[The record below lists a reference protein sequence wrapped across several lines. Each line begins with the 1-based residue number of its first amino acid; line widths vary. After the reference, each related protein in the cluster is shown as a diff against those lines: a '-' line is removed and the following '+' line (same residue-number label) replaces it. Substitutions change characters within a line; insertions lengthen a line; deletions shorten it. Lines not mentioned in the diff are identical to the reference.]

1 MLSAVALTACSD
13 DTYAPDAEKDW
24 AGTTTFFSPTE
35 ESGFSTYYKPAIGR
49 CGDPMPFYDEEAG
62 EFKVYYLQ
70 EYDNNGAS
78 YHPIVSLATK
88 DCANYINEGVVLPAG
103 SPAEQ
108 DAGVGTGCR
117 VYDKDNKVYY
127 IYYTGH
133 NANCAQT
140 EMVMRATSTDGK
152 NFTKD
157 REWNLKG
164 QQVGLS
170 ETDFRDPQVFKGDDG
185 KWHMIISSN
194 GKFADYTSANLKD
207 WTFNRTVKMVWDRMS
222 ECPDVFQMG
231 KYWYLV
237 FSDQNKWGRCVKYI
251 MGESL
256 SNLYDK
262 VESSL
267 FPNAD
272 EGKLD
277 NRGFFAGKTASNG
290 TDRYIWGW
298 SPIRYGS
305 DIWAKNLE
313 AKDDVEPAWSGALV
327 CHRIIQ
333 HEDGTLSLGEVPG
346 IKAKYNVEA
355 PVKAFECAD
364 GATYDNGNAQ
374 LSGDSFVRFGRLG
387 YHNHISFTVKVDN
400 ANDKFGVSFLR
411 NDSKDT
417 TNVSNKRYA
426 SINFNNLHWDHGK
439 VHDKTNLCRLEF
451 LQVNDKGDGQDFV
464 NGALSNFVLRPADNT
479 YNIDIYTDNSV
490 VVVYYNNTM
499 CYTTRVYGI
508 QKNGWSINS
517 YGGKISVSNLK
528 VMQY

>member
-1 MLSAVALTACSD
+1 MNKILFSSIMLSAVALTACSD
-13 DTYAPDAEKDW
+13 DTYSPDPEKNW
-24 AGTTTFFSPTE
+24 AGTTEFFSPVE
-35 ESGFSTYYKPAIGR
+35 EDGFSTYYKPAIGR
-49 CGDPMPFYDEEAG
+49 CGDPMPFYDEKSE

-78 YHPIVSLATK
+78 YHPILSVATK
-88 DCANYINEGVVLPAG
+88 DCANYVNEGLVLPAG
-103 SPAEQ
+103 TPTEQ

-117 VYDKDNKVYY
+117 VYDKENDVYY

-140 EMVMRATSTDGK
+140 EAVMRATSTDGK

-157 REWNLKG
+157 LAWSLKG
-164 QQVGLS
+164 KQVGLS

-185 KWHMIISSN
+185 KWHMIISSS

-207 WTFNRTVKMVWDRMS
+207 WTFNRTVKMVWDRTS

-231 KYWYLV
+231 DWWYLV
-237 FSDQNKWGRCVKYI
+237 FSDQSKWGRCVKYI
-251 MGESL
+251 MGTSL
-256 SNLYDK
+256 ADLYDN
-262 VESSL
+262 VEASR

-298 SPIRYGS
+298 CPIRYGS

-327 CHRIIQ
+327 CHKLIQ
-333 HEDGTLSLGEVPG
+333 HEDGTITLGEVPG
-346 IKAKYNVEA
+346 IKAKYNKEVA
-355 PVKAFECAD
+355 LDAVECAE
-364 GATYDNGNAQ
+364 GATFENGNAQ
-374 LSGDSFVRFGRLG
+374 LTGDSFIRFGRLG

-400 ANDKFGVSFLR
+400 ADDKFGVSFVR
-411 NDSKDT
+411 SND
-417 TNVSNKRYA
+417 NKRYA
-426 SINFNNLHWDHGK
+426 SVNFNNPHWEAEK
-439 VHDKTNLCRLEF
+439 RNLCRLEF
-451 LQVNDKGDGQDFV
+451 LQVNGNGDGQDFV
-464 NGALSNFVLRPADNT
+464 NGALSNFVPRPADNT

-490 VVVYYNNTM
+490 VVVYYNNVM
-499 CYTTRVYGI
+499 AYTTRIYGI
-508 QKNGWSINS
+508 QKNGWSINN
-517 YGGKISVSNLK
+517 YGGKITVSDLK
-528 VMQY
+528 VTQY